1 MQYVVKMIR
10 QNFTYTPSPHMPLCK
25 LFYLIMSVQVEEEFV
40 DKLDVFLSKD
50 GMGDE
55 EYKELFEQM

>member
-1 MQYVVKMIR
+1 MQ
-10 QNFTYTPSPHMPLCK
+10 F
-25 LFYLIMSVQVEEEFV
+25 EEEFV

-55 EYKELFEQM
+55 EYKELFEQMYVAVFCFY